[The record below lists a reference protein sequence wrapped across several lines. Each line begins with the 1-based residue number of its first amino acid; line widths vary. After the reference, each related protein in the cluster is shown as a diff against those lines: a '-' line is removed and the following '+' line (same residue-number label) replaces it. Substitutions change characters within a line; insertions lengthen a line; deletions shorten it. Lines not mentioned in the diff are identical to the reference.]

1 MQLITPVN
9 YLGRR
14 CTLCI
19 DPFMRWFFFAN
30 VASSLRVGS
39 KYIYRHL
46 RIGYNVYTPVRLLVM
61 KGDRLKNHFINEIIV
76 YF

>member
-1 MQLITPVN
+1 MQLITTVN

-19 DPFMRWFFFAN
+19 DPFMRWFFAN
-30 VASSLRVGS
+30 VASSLRAGS

-46 RIGYNVYTPVRLLVM
+46 RIGYNVNSPVRLLVM
-61 KGDRLKNHFINEIIV
+61 KGIAKRIIL
-76 YF
+76 